1 MADITIGYDLNA
13 GAIHKCVNDNDR
25 LRSTFI
31 IDDHMATFTELKE
44 DGASLIRLNIIMRQR
59 EHQT

>member
-1 MADITIGYDLNA
+1 MYKCIGSNAYMTI
-13 GAIHKCVNDNDR
+13 DR